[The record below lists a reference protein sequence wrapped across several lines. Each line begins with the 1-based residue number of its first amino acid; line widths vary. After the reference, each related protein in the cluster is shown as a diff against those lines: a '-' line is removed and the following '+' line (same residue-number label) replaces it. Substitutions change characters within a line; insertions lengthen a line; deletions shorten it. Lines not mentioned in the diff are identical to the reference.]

1 VSEYKIIAIDGPA
14 ASGKSTVAKIIA
26 GKLDYLYIDSGA
38 MFRVVA
44 FLWLE
49 YLSAHNM
56 SVDKTNNST
65 NAKIL
70 EEILAVLEIDLQDNS
85 KKVFAGNRDLSS
97 EIRSNTISQHVSYI
111 ASFGQVRS
119 KLLTLQRQ
127 LAQKNNVIMDGRDIG
142 TVVFPEAGTKIF
154 LTASP
159 EIRAKRRFQELSAR
173 GETVSLDALIEEIKE
188 RDKLD
193 STRDI
198 APLKKAD
205 SAFEIDTDNLSVEQ
219 VADKIMD
226 LAQNPLGNRV

>member
-1 VSEYKIIAIDGPA
+1 MLKNKIIAIDGPA

-26 GKLDYLYIDSGA
+26 GKLGYLYIDSGA

-49 YLSAHNM
+49 YLNSHSVN
-56 SVDKTNNST
+56 VDKTNN
-65 NAKIL
+65 NFNEKIL
-70 EEILAVLEIDLQDNS
+70 KGILDNLEIDLQDNS
-85 KKVFAGNRDLSS
+85 NKVLVGSRDLSNV
-97 EIRSNTISQHVSYI
+97 IRTNIISQHVSYI

-119 KLLTLQRQ
+119 KLLILQRN
-127 LAQKNNVIMDGRDIG
+127 LAKKNNVIMDGRDIG
-142 TVVFPEAGTKIF
+142 TVVFPDASTKIF

-173 GETVSLDALIEEIKE
+173 GETVNLDELIEEIKE

-205 SAFEIDTDNLSVEQ
+205 TAYEINTDNLSIEQ
-219 VADKIMD
+219 VADKIID
-226 LAQNPLGNRV
+226 LARNPLGNGV